1 MANVKFSETAF
12 FPLNTSPTAA
22 QILVGY
28 DFGGTA
34 NFAVSA
40 QTLNEVTIPA
50 LAADGDFGFGSLI
63 YKDWTSGQSLSTGRL
78 SIWRY
83 DTGAAATQW
92 INADNTNP
100 GSVDTSSGLMAIC
113 SSTANDGSHMIGK
126 GVVKVPTGGA
136 TWAATDNGAAVY
148 LGASG
153 LVTITPPGTGD
164 IQRIIGVV
172 LDGVN
177 GIIYFNPD
185 DTYIAL

>member
-1 MANVKFSETAF
+1 MANVKFSDLLV

-28 DFGGTA
+28 DLALNT

-50 LAADGDFGFGSLI
+50 LATEGDFGFGSLI
-63 YKDWTSGQSLSTGRL
+63 YKDWISGMTTLTRGRL
-78 SIWRY
+78 AIWKY
-83 DTGAAATQW
+83 DSTAATTQW
-92 INADNTNP
+92 TNADNTNTS
-100 GSVDTSSGLMAIC
+100 GDTSSGLIAIC
-113 SSTANDGSHMIGK
+113 SSAASDGSHMIGK

-172 LDGVN
+172 LDGPN